1 MTLDDVTIAFNEQTG
16 KYEGDMTITS
26 YAVNGDD
33 RTTDHADVNV
43 QTGTNNILG
52 NPTVKSTTT
61 TTTTTDPVDD
71 IQLKWK

>member
-1 MTLDDVTIAFNEQTG
+1 
-16 KYEGDMTITS
+16 MTITS

-43 QTGTNNILG
+43 QTGTNNIFG

-61 TTTTTDPVDD
+61 TTTTTA
-71 IQLKWK
+71 Q